1 MSGLGNG
8 GGVFPF
14 GALDLAPFGLHIG
27 MYIGH
32 NLGCFATVL
41 GWFEG
46 CPIVVKSTIACL
58 PHVCCLIDSLSIAT
72 C

>member
-14 GALDLAPFGLHIG
+14 GALDLAPFGLRIG

-41 GWFEG
+41 GL
-46 CPIVVKSTIACL
+46 V
-58 PHVCCLIDSLSIAT
+58 
-72 C
+72 